1 MLKLKWYKF
10 IEIIMIIGG
19 KMNTAILSD
28 VKNNDINLEK
38 CNVKKKQ
45 QIINVL
51 KKLKDK
57 NILVIALGEFAI
69 KSLYSSEQLTN
80 IDEVELLI
88 NEKDIKSVNEVM
100 NKLGY
105 VKDENDKND
114 IIFSK
119 EDTVIKIYST
129 LVNNSFFNDNSLF
142 DGENLLKDAIEIKV
156 EGVKILIPSLENII
170 INLCITMSSKFSSN
184 KLLSKHLSNLVLL
197 VEKDEDKINWK
208 SFLYKA
214 KLCGIYRFSIAI
226 FLVCNKLF
234 NMTIPSVIDKQEK
247 MDDKYIDLLI
257 DSINS
262 NSNFKSKEIETV
274 DKGFFSRVKRGITTV
289 FSKIENAKDKRNDEN
304 KMEELLREL
313 GL

>member
-28 VKNNDINLEK
+28 VKDNDINLEK

-45 QIINVL
+45 QIINLL

-88 NEKDIKSVNEVM
+88 NKNDFKCVIEIMD
-100 NKLGY
+100 KLGY
-105 VKDENDKND
+105 SKYENENNG
-114 IIFSK
+114 IMFLK

-129 LVNNSFFNDNSLF
+129 LVNNVFFNNNSLF
-142 DGENLLKDAIEIKV
+142 EGENLLKDAIEIKI
-156 EGVKILIPSLENII
+156 EGLKILIPSLENII

-197 VEKDEDKINWK
+197 VEEDGDKVNWK

-226 FLVCNKLF
+226 FLACNKLF
-234 NMTIPSVIDKQEK
+234 NMKIPSVIDKQEK
-247 MDDKYIDLLI
+247 IDDKYIDLLI

-289 FSKIENAKDKRNDEN
+289 FSKIGNAKEKRNDEN

>member
-1 MLKLKWYKF
+1 
-10 IEIIMIIGG
+10 
-19 KMNTAILSD
+19 MNTAILSD

-38 CNVKKKQ
+38 YNVKKRQ
-45 QIINVL
+45 QIITVL
-51 KKLKDK
+51 KKLKDS

-88 NEKDIKSVNEVM
+88 NKKDFEKVTEIM

-105 VKDENDKND
+105 VKGENNNNG
-114 IIFSK
+114 IIFLK
-119 EDTVIKIYST
+119 EDIVIRIYST

-156 EGVKILIPSLENII
+156 EGVKILISSLENII

-184 KLLSKHLSNLVLL
+184 KLLSKHLLNLVLL

-226 FLVCNKLF
+226 FLACNKLF
-234 NMTIPSVIDKQEK
+234 NMKIPSVIDKQEK
-247 MDDKYIDLLI
+247 IDDKYIDLLI

-274 DKGFFSRVKRGITTV
+274 DKGFFSSIKRGIRTV

>member
-1 MLKLKWYKF
+1 
-10 IEIIMIIGG
+10 MIIGG

-38 CNVKKKQ
+38 YNVKKRQ
-45 QIINVL
+45 QIITVL
-51 KKLKDK
+51 KKLKDNK
-57 NILVIALGEFAI
+57 ILVIALGEFAI

-88 NEKDIKSVNEVM
+88 NKKDFEKVTEIM

-105 VKDENDKND
+105 VKGENDNNG
-114 IIFSK
+114 IIFLK
-119 EDTVIKIYST
+119 EDIVIRIYST

-226 FLVCNKLF
+226 FLACNKLF
-234 NMTIPSVIDKQEK
+234 NMKIPSVIDKQEK
-247 MDDKYIDLLI
+247 IDDKYIDLLI

-262 NSNFKSKEIETV
+262 NINFKSKEIETV
-274 DKGFFSRVKRGITTV
+274 GKGFFSRIKGGLVSV

>member
-38 CNVKKKQ
+38 YNVKKRQ
-45 QIINVL
+45 QIITVL
-51 KKLKDK
+51 KKLKDNK
-57 NILVIALGEFAI
+57 TLVIALGEFAI

-88 NEKDIKSVNEVM
+88 NKKDFEKVTEIM

-105 VKDENDKND
+105 VKGENDNNG
-114 IIFSK
+114 IIFLK
-119 EDTVIKIYST
+119 EDIVIRIYST

-156 EGVKILIPSLENII
+156 EGVNILIPSLENII

-226 FLVCNKLF
+226 FLACNKLF
-234 NMTIPSVIDKQEK
+234 NMKIPSVIDKQEK
-247 MDDKYIDLLI
+247 IDDKYIDLLI

-274 DKGFFSRVKRGITTV
+274 DKGFFSSIKRGIRTV

>member
-1 MLKLKWYKF
+1 
-10 IEIIMIIGG
+10 
-19 KMNTAILSD
+19 MNTAILSD

-38 CNVKKKQ
+38 YNVKKRQ
-45 QIINVL
+45 QIITVL
-51 KKLKDK
+51 KKLKDNK
-57 NILVIALGEFAI
+57 ILVIALGEFAI

-88 NEKDIKSVNEVM
+88 NKKDFEKVTEIM

-105 VKDENDKND
+105 VKGENNNNG
-114 IIFSK
+114 IIFLK
-119 EDTVIKIYST
+119 EDIVIRIYST

-226 FLVCNKLF
+226 FLACNKLF
-234 NMTIPSVIDKQEK
+234 NMKIPSVIDKQEK
-247 MDDKYIDLLI
+247 IDDKYIDLLI

-274 DKGFFSRVKRGITTV
+274 DKGFFSSIKRGIRTV

>member
-28 VKNNDINLEK
+28 VKNNDINLKEY
-38 CNVKKKQ
+38 NFKKKQ

-57 NILVIALGEFAI
+57 KIIVMALGEVVI

-88 NEKDIKSVNEVM
+88 NKNDFKSVNEIM

-105 VKDENDKND
+105 VKDENDKNS

-119 EDTVIKIYST
+119 EESVIRIYST
-129 LVNNSFFNDNSLF
+129 LVNNSLFNYNSLF
-142 DGENLLKDAIEIKV
+142 EGENLLKDTDEVKIEGIKV
-156 EGVKILIPSLENII
+156 LIPSLENII
-170 INLCITMSSKFSSN
+170 INLCSTMSMKFSLN
-184 KLLSKHLSNLVLL
+184 KLLSKDLSNLVLL
-197 VEKDEDKINWK
+197 VEKVGDKINWK
-208 SFLYKA
+208 SFLHKT
-214 KLCGIYRFSIAI
+214 KFCGIYRFVIAI
-226 FLVCNKLF
+226 FIACNKLF
-234 NMTIPSVIDKQEK
+234 NMNIPIVIDEQEK
-247 MDDKYIDLLI
+247 IDDKYIDLLI
-257 DSINS
+257 DIINS
-262 NSNFKSKEIETV
+262 NSNFKSEEVKTV
-274 DKGFFSRVKRGITTV
+274 DKDFFSRIKVGLLSI
-289 FSKIENAKDKRNDEN
+289 FSNIENAKGKRNHEN
-304 KMEELLREL
+304 EMEELLMEL

>member
-1 MLKLKWYKF
+1 
-10 IEIIMIIGG
+10 
-19 KMNTAILSD
+19 MNTAILSD

-38 CNVKKKQ
+38 YNVKKRQ
-45 QIINVL
+45 QIITVL
-51 KKLKDK
+51 KKLKDNK
-57 NILVIALGEFAI
+57 ILVIALGEFAI

-88 NEKDIKSVNEVM
+88 NKKDFEKVTEIM

-105 VKDENDKND
+105 VKGENNNNG
-114 IIFSK
+114 IIFLK
-119 EDTVIKIYST
+119 EDIVIRIYST

-184 KLLSKHLSNLVLL
+184 KLLSKHLLNLVLL

-226 FLVCNKLF
+226 FLACNKLF
-234 NMTIPSVIDKQEK
+234 NMKIPSVIDKQEK
-247 MDDKYIDLLI
+247 IDDKYIDLLI

-274 DKGFFSRVKRGITTV
+274 DKGFFSSIKRGIRTV